1 MNCARKLIG
10 RLVYYRRDWLPTT
23 AIDMNEWQK
32 LGRRSSHRNVRIW
45 VQADQ
50 ADAGGAPNTIR
61 FDHPWAEQQIAQIA
75 CPPETSIRCAFT
87 QRLSS
92 DSSEVSSPHR
102 VVQIDS

>member
-1 MNCARKLIG
+1 
-10 RLVYYRRDWLPTT
+10 
-23 AIDMNEWQK
+23 MNECPK
-32 LGRRSSHRNVRIW
+32 LGSAKRPPNVVLW

-92 DSSEVSSPHR
+92 DSSEAIIGPMSSGRPGR
-102 VVQIDS
+102 PSAVASAM